1 MVFFWSLL
9 VFAIRTTPV
18 PPHVDVPP
26 VDPAAVRRGQT
37 GVPRPQDHGDGPVG
51 AAGGRD
57 GLNIDIWVDDGL
69 NIDIWVTLYSLWN
82 STAADAFRRSA
93 KGREAW
99 ACKDIDA
106 IPLMVVLGGA
116 GCWVLGGVWWPGPVR
131 ISTQCRSPGTHITN
145 KQTNKH
151 IFNTSLTAFQ
161 ALAPLSPPSNKLYP
175 P

>member
-1 MVFFWSLL
+1 MLMCHPWTRQLFGAVKRAFPGLKTMATVRW
-9 VFAIRTTPV
+9 V
-18 PPHVDVPP
+18 PP
-26 VDPAAVRRGQT
+26 
-37 GVPRPQDHGDGPVG
+37 
-51 AAGGRD
+51 
-57 GLNIDIWVDDGL
+57 VDDGL